1 MAPASGRAEAVALA
15 ALVVL
20 VVGGGALLA
29 APGPPT
35 DGGAGPDA
43 PAATATP
50 TPPAESGAGS
60 DSDAAAT
67 PTPAPGSEPTGTP
80 TTTAAGTS
88 TPTPTPT
95 PVPQGDGG
103 AGDSGGGSGSGGGSD
118 GSSDGDDDGE
128 ARFDLVVEEV
138 AECGTRCRDVTATL
152 TNVGDADAEDVD
164 VRTRLLAGGVE
175 LWTGEVAVGDVPAGE
190 SATRTQRVT
199 VGFLEAAR
207 IRANDGV
214 VTVETTVTWDGGSR
228 TVSER
233 EDVL

>member
-88 TPTPTPT
+88 TPTPT